1 MRRLALLNLLAPA
14 LALAATPALASPVD
28 LFGFGARGQ
37 GLAGAVGA
45 DAEGFESVYYNPAG
59 LAFDRRPTFALGYQ
73 LGSFELTL
81 DGAPRDALDA
91 PALSIGFGVPIP
103 FGGVLADRLSI
114 GLGFTIPQT
123 SILIA
128 DIARPSDPSF
138 ILVENR
144 AQTVSIQAA
153 LGVRITDWL
162 ALGIGTL
169 ALAELDGEIRVEPN
183 ASGRIGSKVKDELIA
198 DYALVAGLML
208 RLFPFDTAA
217 PTEPTD
223 LTASPTPAGHTPTS
237 TAPGVGP
244 LPQPQRHALHIA
256 LTYRGESRADFNLPI
271 NADLG
276 PDFGIPIPELV
287 VNGTAQY
294 DPAEIALEV
303 AARLRLNTLDFLTIH
318 AGASLDLWSAFPLPL
333 AYSATREATI
343 PQPQPDFSDVVSL
356 KLGIEGDFTVSADD
370 RLTVRPRLG
379 FAYNPS
385 PAPEQTGFHNHLDS
399 DRMIFA
405 AGFGFRWNQFRLD
418 LAGQLHDLAE
428 RTHTKSADTPDT
440 NPAFPS
446 VTHTGHILFI
456 AVEMGVSL

>member
-1 MRRLALLNLLAPA
+1 MRRLAHLFLLVALAFA
-14 LALAATPALASPVD
+14 LALAAPPAPPAIASPVD

-103 FGGVLADRLSI
+103 FGGALANRLSI

-208 RLFPFDTAA
+208 RLFPFD
-217 PTEPTD
+217 PTEPAGQTTA
-223 LTASPTPAGHTPTS
+223 TASDSAA
-237 TAPGVGP
+237 APP
-244 LPQPQRHALHIA
+244 PDRHALHIA

-271 NADLG
+271 TADLG
-276 PDFGIPIPELV
+276 ADFGIPIPELV

-294 DPAEIALEV
+294 DPAEIALEL

-333 AYSATREATI
+333 AYSATRESTI

-356 KLGIEGDFTVSADD
+356 KLGLEGDFTLSADD
-370 RLTVRPRLG
+370 RLTIRPRLG

-385 PAPEQTGFHNHLDS
+385 PAPAQTGFHNHLDS

-446 VTHTGHILFI
+446 VTHSGHILFI